1 MERQNFEILKAWM
14 FRSAAALAI
23 VTALIALA
31 GCVAAIPAAIVYY
44 EDEHRYTATADVDA
58 SAANVYAAAGR
69 GVNADASLE
78 IARQPVRQHQG
89 GRGSQRQNQAGGYGR
104 QRCQGSG
111 SDAGGRPGQAHLRQP
126 GGDLHLD
133 QKLICNRSCPGEGTG
148 PEN

>member
-69 GVNADASLE
+69 VVNADASLDITKKDDKGLLLE
-78 IARQPVRQHQG
+78 AKK
-89 GRGSQRQNQAGGYGR
+89 GSQFVSIKAAAVP
-104 QRCQGSG
+104 SG
-111 SDAGGRPGQAHLRQP
+111 KTRLGVMADKDVKGADQTLAV
-126 GGDLHLD
+126 DLVKRICDSLGVTYT
-133 QKLICNRSCPGEGTG
+133 LIKS
-148 PEN
+148 

>member
-69 GVNADASLE
+69 VVNADASLDITKKDDKGLLLE
-78 IARQPVRQHQG
+78 AKK
-89 GRGSQRQNQAGGYGR
+89 GSQFVSIKAAAVP
-104 QRCQGSG
+104 SG
-111 SDAGGRPGQAHLRQP
+111 KTRLVVMADKDVKGADQTLAV
-126 GGDLHLD
+126 DLVKRICDSLGVTYT
-133 QKLICNRSCPGEGTG
+133 LIKS
-148 PEN
+148 